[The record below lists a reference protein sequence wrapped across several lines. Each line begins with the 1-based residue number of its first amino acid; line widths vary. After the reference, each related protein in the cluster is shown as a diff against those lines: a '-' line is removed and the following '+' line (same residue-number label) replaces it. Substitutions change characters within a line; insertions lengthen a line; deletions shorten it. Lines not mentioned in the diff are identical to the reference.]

1 MFVFDLRGDGR
12 QGSELGQR
20 SQSVPQRYNVGM
32 TADGST
38 CSGSGVFAPS
48 LYCLLLVGM
57 LVIAKVCD
65 IGCSVCS
72 AY

>member
-1 MFVFDLRGDGR
+1 M
-12 QGSELGQR
+12 
-20 SQSVPQRYNVGM
+20 PQQYKVGM

-38 CSGSGVFAPS
+38 CSGSGVFVPS
-48 LYCLLLVGM
+48 LYCLLLVEV